1 MQVKPSM
8 QPIVVS
14 LPLCHFDD
22 TESAKASRRQLK
34 TAIFNVLFDMNV
46 PAVCAVNQVSLV
58 HTSVLSDGYCSKIS
72 ELLH

>member
-1 MQVKPSM
+1 
-8 QPIVVS
+8 
-14 LPLCHFDD
+14 
-22 TESAKASRRQLK
+22 
-34 TAIFNVLFDMNV
+34 LFDMNV